1 MVLEAAAGQALLALR
16 QQRMAT
22 EAVAAQRRAETTELR
37 GTLLSA
43 AGDDLRTP
51 LTSIRA
57 AVSHLCEPGP
67 RLSEQDTNVQLA
79 IAKKSTDRL
88 TRVVDDLLDCSR
100 LASGALEP
108 RMTAVRYHEVVAR
121 ALSTLDVNEPI
132 SLDVDERLPSVRAD
146 ASLLARVVASVVD
159 NAVRHGTLVP
169 RRPVDVDG
177 DGVVTPDEPFMAI
190 RASSYTGRVEL
201 RIVDHGPGLPKG
213 TAESIFAH
221 RPGDQNGT
229 PRAGLGL
236 SVVKGFTESMGGT
249 IRAEDTPG
257 GGLTVV
263 ISLPAHRE
271 S

>member
-1 MVLEAAAGQALLALR
+1 
-16 QQRMAT
+16 
-22 EAVAAQRRAETTELR
+22 
-37 GTLLSA
+37 
-43 AGDDLRTP
+43 
-51 LTSIRA
+51 
-57 AVSHLCEPGP
+57 
-67 RLSEQDTNVQLA
+67 
-79 IAKKSTDRL
+79 
-88 TRVVDDLLDCSR
+88 
-100 LASGALEP
+100 
-108 RMTAVRYHEVVAR
+108 
-121 ALSTLDVNEPI
+121 
-132 SLDVDERLPSVRAD
+132 
-146 ASLLARVVASVVD
+146 
-159 NAVRHGTLVP
+159 
-169 RRPVDVDG
+169 VDVDG